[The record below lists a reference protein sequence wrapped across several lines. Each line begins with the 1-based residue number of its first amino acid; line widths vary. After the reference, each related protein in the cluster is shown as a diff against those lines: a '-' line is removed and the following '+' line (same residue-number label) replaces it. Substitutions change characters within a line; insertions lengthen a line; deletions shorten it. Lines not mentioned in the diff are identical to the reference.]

1 MSLLGR
7 LGPERRT
14 ASLDALLG
22 VFGQRYG
29 NPTNSGQTVTPDSAM
44 QNATVWC
51 AVNLISD
58 MVSTFPW
65 EAWRETDGEL
75 QPARPPQILTSPSV
89 VVGSVDW
96 RRQIIVSWL
105 LRGNA
110 YCLVT
115 ERDAT
120 GRATRMEPIHPDLV
134 QVMRMT
140 PLGPFRFMLMGHE
153 MPLYPLGDL
162 WHAPAYTVP
171 GSPVGLSAIEF
182 GRQAIGLGLAAEEF
196 GARFFGDGA
205 HPTSIISTDSEVTKE
220 QAEVIKERIR
230 EALQNRRDP
239 AVLGLGLKWQ
249 QVQINPEESQFLETI
264 KANSLTI
271 AKFFGLASAAE
282 LIGAESTASMT
293 YANVSQKSLNLLT
306 YGLRP
311 WLRRLEDIYDDLTV
325 RPMRIRA
332 KVDDMLRVDPK
343 TRVDIQSEQI
353 RAGLRTQNELRRE
366 DNRPPVDGGDRL
378 LWPPY
383 GTKELVAGEADIT
396 APGAAG
402 GAQPNA

>member
-7 LGPERRT
+7 LGTEKRT

-29 NPTNSGQTVTPDSAM
+29 NPTYAGQTVTPDSAM
-44 QNATVWC
+44 RHATVWA
-51 AVNLISD
+51 AVNLIAD

-65 EAWRETDGEL
+65 EAWRETDGEM
-75 QPARPPQILTSPSV
+75 QPARPPQILSAPSV

-110 YCLVT
+110 YGLVT

-120 GRATRMEPIHPDLV
+120 GRATRIEPIHPDLV
-134 QVMRMT
+134 QVMRMS
-140 PLGPFRFMLMGHE
+140 PIGPFRFMLMGVE

-205 HPTSIISTDSEVTKE
+205 HPTSIISTDAEVTKE

-311 WLRRLEDIYDDLTV
+311 WLRRLEDIYDEMTV
-325 RPMRIRA
+325 RPLKVRA

-366 DNRPPVDGGDRL
+366 DNRPPIDGGDRL

-383 GTKELVAGEADIT
+383 GTTALGAGDPQALD
-396 APGAAG
+396 AAS
-402 GAQPNA
+402 AQSDG

>member
-1 MSLLGR
+1 
-7 LGPERRT
+7 
-14 ASLDALLG
+14 
-22 VFGQRYG
+22 
-29 NPTNSGQTVTPDSAM
+29 
-44 QNATVWC
+44 
-51 AVNLISD
+51 
-58 MVSTFPW
+58 
-65 EAWRETDGEL
+65 
-75 QPARPPQILTSPSV
+75 
-89 VVGSVDW
+89 
-96 RRQIIVSWL
+96 
-105 LRGNA
+105 
-110 YCLVT
+110 
-115 ERDAT
+115 
-120 GRATRMEPIHPDLV
+120 
-134 QVMRMT
+134 
-140 PLGPFRFMLMGHE
+140 MLMGQQ
-153 MPLYPLGDL
+153 MDLYPLGDL

-311 WLRRLEDIYDDLTV
+311 WLRRLEDIYDEMTV
-325 RPMRIRA
+325 RPMRVRA

-383 GTKELVAGEADIT
+383 GTTALGEGDLQAL
-396 APGAAG
+396 GAG
-402 GAQPNA
+402 GDPNA

>member
-1 MSLLGR
+1 
-7 LGPERRT
+7 
-14 ASLDALLG
+14 
-22 VFGQRYG
+22 
-29 NPTNSGQTVTPDSAM
+29 
-44 QNATVWC
+44 
-51 AVNLISD
+51 
-58 MVSTFPW
+58 
-65 EAWRETDGEL
+65 
-75 QPARPPQILTSPSV
+75 
-89 VVGSVDW
+89 
-96 RRQIIVSWL
+96 
-105 LRGNA
+105 
-110 YCLVT
+110 
-115 ERDAT
+115 
-120 GRATRMEPIHPDLV
+120 
-134 QVMRMT
+134 
-140 PLGPFRFMLMGHE
+140 
-153 MPLYPLGDL
+153 
-162 WHAPAYTVP
+162 VP

-383 GTKELVAGEADIT
+383 GTTALGEGDLQAL
-396 APGAAG
+396 GAG
-402 GAQPNA
+402 GDPNA